1 MACRALIFSAHC
13 FGEFKQHTDTD
24 NVSPNSICETCGQC
38 SDAASREQ
46 QRAAMTAVH
55 CCPSQ
60 VLQRYVSS
68 KDHANVDAQAV

>member
-1 MACRALIFSAHC
+1 MVCHALIFSTHC

-24 NVSPNSICETCGQC
+24 NVSPNSICETCGEC

-55 CCPSQ
+55 TSPSQ
-60 VLQRYVSS
+60 VLQLYVSS
-68 KDHANVDAQAV
+68 KDHANVDTQAV